1 MAKVDL
7 DKIVLGVGGITEKI
21 YAGTLNK
28 QGNMWLQKTDVT
40 SSFLD
45 CVVKKWEGHTD
56 TIEDGESQW
65 EVTVKRLR

>member
-28 QGNMWLQKTDVT
+28 KGNMWLQKTDVT

-45 CVVKKWEGHTD
+45 CVVKKWEGSSE
-56 TIEDGESQW
+56 IICNGEAQW
-65 EVTVKRLR
+65 EVTVKKLR